1 MGLVMAALELET
13 LSVKLVRA
21 PIRKF
26 KTPSLACDVKHHA
39 PLAISNSALLC
50 ASLAIVLVS
59 AAQERQL
66 LTATHATGLRLSQI
80 SKMINLAQLPAM
92 IIRSQ

>member
-1 MGLVMAALELET
+1 MEILLESGVKQAVHRGISHFRL
-13 LSVKLVRA
+13 LS
-21 PIRKF
+21 
-26 KTPSLACDVKHHA
+26 
-39 PLAISNSALLC
+39 

-59 AAQERQL
+59 AAQEQQPPIV
-66 LTATHATGLRLSQI
+66 THATGLRLSQI